1 MRVALPPNHGRR
13 ARLDV
18 SGELRVP
25 GDKSVSHRA
34 LIFASLARGESR
46 LRGLLDSADVRSTAD
61 VLRRLGV
68 AIPSVEASLGEEGI
82 VLSGV
87 GRRGL
92 RRPSVDLDCGNSGTT
107 ARLMAG
113 VVAASPFAGR
123 FVGDESLSRRP
134 MQRVARPLEA
144 MGARVSFEHSEG
156 LPMIVFGGALEGI
169 EWFNET
175 SSAQVKS
182 AVLLAGFVAGVS
194 VTVREPRASRDHT
207 ERLLSQLG
215 ATVVVNRGSVTL
227 TPCAELRPFDMEVPG
242 DPSSAAYFAAL
253 ASLADG
259 GRLRLPGVLATPTRD
274 GFLRALVAAGADI
287 NVENEEPVDS
297 GEPTVTYVISPAAL
311 RGMTVEA
318 DDVPAM
324 IDELPLLACVG
335 ARAQGETVVTG
346 AGELRVKESDRI
358 AATVSNLR
366 AIGAQ
371 AEELPDGFRVIGG
384 ADPLRG
390 TVTTRGDHRLAMA
403 FAILG
408 ALPGNDIRID
418 DPAAVGVS
426 YPGFWSDLE
435 RVTSI

>member
-1 MRVALPPNHGRR
+1 
-13 ARLDV
+13 
-18 SGELRVP
+18 
-25 GDKSVSHRA
+25 
-34 LIFASLARGESR
+34 
-46 LRGLLDSADVRSTAD
+46 
-61 VLRRLGV
+61 
-68 AIPSVEASLGEEGI
+68 
-82 VLSGV
+82 
-87 GRRGL
+87 
-92 RRPSVDLDCGNSGTT
+92 
-107 ARLMAG
+107 
-113 VVAASPFAGR
+113 
-123 FVGDESLSRRP
+123 
-134 MQRVARPLEA
+134 
-144 MGARVSFEHSEG
+144 
-156 LPMIVFGGALEGI
+156 MIVFGGALEGI